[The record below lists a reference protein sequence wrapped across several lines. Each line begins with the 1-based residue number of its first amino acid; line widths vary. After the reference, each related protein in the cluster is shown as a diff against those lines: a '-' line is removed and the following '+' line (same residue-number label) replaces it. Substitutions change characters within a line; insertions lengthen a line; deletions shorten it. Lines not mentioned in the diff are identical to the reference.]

1 MPGGN
6 IASWGVQ
13 SVRST
18 LFTNAFDPARVDEV
32 FLKAFRQQPSNY
44 QGAPPGM
51 AFAPS
56 QASGVDKLGQ
66 VAVQKYPG
74 RVDFLLT
81 APLVPTQ
88 SVGALP
94 TINDVHGALALI
106 QRIASEMVGSDQV
119 MSRLAFSAE
128 FAESSNVLLDANKT
142 ILDILPFSIQ
152 LNDELDFSL
161 QFTKRF
167 NSSAV
172 KALKLNFVS
181 RWTVLQVQQVAIA
194 QFASPGTAAFPA
206 VPNFFISQ
214 CYLEANTVIEGTALA
229 GGDAPAIFREMREK
243 LDAARRGQIVE

>member
-6 IASWGVQ
+6 IASWGAQ

-18 LFTNAFDPARVDEV
+18 LFTNAFDAARVDEV
-32 FLKAFRQQPSNY
+32 FLRAYRQQPSNY

-81 APLVPTQ
+81 PNIVPAQ
-88 SVGALP
+88 SLGTLP
-94 TINDVHGALALI
+94 TIKDIHGAFDLI
-106 QRIASEMVGSDQV
+106 QHIVSEIIGADQV
-119 MSRLAFSAE
+119 LTRIAFSAE
-128 FAESSNVLLDANKT
+128 FGESASIVDDANRV
-142 ILDILPFSIQ
+142 IVGILPFAIQ

-161 QFTKRF
+161 QMTRRL
-167 NSSAV
+167 NSSVV
-172 KALKLNFVS
+172 KDLKLNFLS
-181 RWTVLQVQQVAIA
+181 RWTVLRVQQIAIP
-194 QFASPGTAAFPA
+194 QYTLPGVAAFPA

-214 CYLEANTVIEGTALA
+214 CSFEVNTVVEGTAVA
-229 GGDAPAIFREMREK
+229 GANAPAIFREMREK
-243 LDAARRGQIVE
+243 VDAARRGQTVE